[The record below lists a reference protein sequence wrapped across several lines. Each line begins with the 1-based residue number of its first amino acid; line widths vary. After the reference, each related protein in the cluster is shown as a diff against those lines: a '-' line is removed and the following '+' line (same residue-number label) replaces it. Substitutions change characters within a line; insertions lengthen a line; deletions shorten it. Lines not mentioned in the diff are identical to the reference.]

1 MTVAPMSDEPEV
13 DDDPGLSAAR
23 LRGRRVALAFVSIVA
38 LAFIGSSTVQIVR
51 AVFGLGIEPLPAGAT
66 AGSPEQLCASG
77 IHSLA
82 QALDRAGGRLPSLAS
97 SADDADTMKALRP
110 GLSPEWDHAD
120 EVRTACDAAQGGRSA
135 WASLERLRVAEE
147 QSGRLGRDDLTSVRN
162 DVAAHLPADL
172 R

>member
-1 MTVAPMSDEPEV
+1 MSEEPDV

-23 LRGRRVALAFVSIVA
+23 VRGRRVAFAFVSIVA
-38 LAFIGSSTVQIVR
+38 IAFIGSSTVQITR
-51 AVFGLGIEPLPAGAT
+51 AVFGLGLEPLPNGAS

-77 IHSLA
+77 IHALA
-82 QALDRAGGRLPSLAS
+82 RALDRVSGQVSSVAS
-97 SADDADTMKALRP
+97 AANDADTMKALRP

-120 EVRTACDAAQGGRSA
+120 EVHAACDAARGGPSA
-135 WASLERLRVAEE
+135 WASLERLRLAEE
-147 QSGRLGRDDLTSVRN
+147 QSGRLGREELSSVQS

>member
-1 MTVAPMSDEPEV
+1 MSDEPDV

-23 LRGRRVALAFVSIVA
+23 LRGRRVALALFTVVA
-38 LAFIGSSTVQIVR
+38 VAFIGSSTVQITR
-51 AVFGLGIEPLPAGAT
+51 AVFGLGLEPLPARAS

-77 IHSLA
+77 IHALA
-82 QALDRAGGRLPSLAS
+82 QALDRESGRLSTVAS
-97 SADDADTMKALRP
+97 AANDADTMKALRP

-120 EVRTACDAAQGGRSA
+120 EVRAACNAAQGGPSA
-135 WASLERLRVAEE
+135 WASLERLRIAEE
-147 QSGRLGRDDLTSVRN
+147 QSGRLGRDELSSVRS